1 MYNLYMLGGAVVL
14 YFVINCILARFFK
27 QVAYAKGFDDKCH
40 AWAMVFWLGI
50 FGCIYVC
57 ALPDLN
63 VRTQNEAI
71 LKQLQETGDII
82 SRNIV
87 INPEQKLQETHQE
100 VKGRVGDFVSDA
112 KEFVGSIKDQLMDDN
127 GEESGLMKKAA
138 KVVGDLKDKA
148 ADAMAQTDTDQAEA
162 AIEKAEQTVKEAVE
176 AATETV
182 EKATE

>member
-1 MYNLYMLGGAVVL
+1 MYNLYVLGGAVVL
-14 YFVINCILARFFK
+14 YFVINCILAKFFK

-63 VRTQNEAI
+63 VRAQNESI
-71 LKQLQETGDII
+71 LKQLQETGDIV
-82 SRNIV
+82 SRNV
-87 INPEQKLQETHQE
+87 MINPEQRFQETHQE
-100 VKGRVGDFVSDA
+100 VKGKVGDFVSDA
-112 KEFVGSIKDQLMDDN
+112 KEFVGNIKDQLRDDKD
-127 GEESGLMKKAA
+127 EDSGLMKKAA

-148 ADAMAQTDTDQAEA
+148 ADAMTQTDADQAET